1 MSGHGPVFHA
11 GEFRDCGFSGVDD
24 GRYFPDKVERPR
36 EYTYDDP
43 DYKPGHGASPTIIVD
58 FGAMAVSHGFNLGL
72 HGPEVPPDFVRKPNQ
87 RTDYYG
93 TTVIENRHW
102 LKGLFDSVGQ
112 EAVEKVT
119 EQVEHTAP
127 INKSPTTDSK
137 EKSPETNRYA
147 RALELDRIARNT
159 ERFIASQPDTPPA
172 QQPPA
177 TQPDHGYE
185 IHVDLATGEWNV
197 RDF

>member
-1 MSGHGPVFHA
+1 MSSHGPVFST

-43 DYKPGHGASPTIIVD
+43 DYKPGHGACPTIVVD
-58 FGAMAVSHGFNLGL
+58 FGAMAISHGFDLGL

-102 LKGLFDSVGQ
+102 LKKLFNSDGQ
-112 EAVEKVT
+112 EVAEEVT
-119 EQVEHTAP
+119 EQAEHAAP
-127 INKSPTTDSK
+127 INELPITGSK
-137 EKSPETNRYA
+137 EEPSETNPYA

-172 QQPPA
+172 QPA
-177 TQPDHGYE
+177 PEIQSDHGYE
-185 IHVDLATGEWNV
+185 IHVDRATGEWNV